1 MKTLFDGYSAE
12 RLDITY
18 VLTLLHQ
25 ILGKTNDK
33 KTFPAF
39 DLFDVINTGT
49 ISFSIAHAMR

>member
-33 KTFPAF
+33 KDFPCF
-39 DLFDVINTGT
+39 
-49 ISFSIAHAMR
+49 